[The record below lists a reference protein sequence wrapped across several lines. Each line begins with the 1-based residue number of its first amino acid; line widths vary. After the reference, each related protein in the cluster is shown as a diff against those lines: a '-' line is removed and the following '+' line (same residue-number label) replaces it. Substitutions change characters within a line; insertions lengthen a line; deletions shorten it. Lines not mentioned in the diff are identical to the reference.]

1 MYRFNI
7 LIIKSNDHA
16 LMYTHKLDLI
26 LVFDLYYDN
35 IGHQSCSCLFQMIFK
50 TKISFYPHL
59 RTCLLILKRGREILI
74 WERNIGWLPFVGSL
88 TGDWTCNPGMCP
100 DQEWNLRPF
109 GRRDNAPAKWVTPLA
124 RDQMVF
130 YVIESLYKQLKT
142 HLC

>member
-88 TGDWTCNPGMCP
+88 TGDWTCSPGMCP
-100 DQEWNLRPF
+100 DQESNPGPF
-109 GRRDNAPAKWVTPLA
+109 SLLDDNAPTSGATLA
-124 RDQMVF
+124 RAEYLLSHQTF
-130 YVIESLYKQLKT
+130 P
-142 HLC
+142 C